1 MNVTMC
7 TDINTLLPIK
17 SSVSYIIGSPNT
29 GKTTHAKLLISHAVY
44 SELILIVRDESEWSE
59 YKRAQIIKVENPF
72 ENLDII
78 KKAKDDAL
86 ILLDDYHHSKKSMD
100 NFYKCINFELSHRH
114 ISLLIN
120 IHSIYK
126 NYLFTSIL
134 TNAHLFLTYCNIN
147 TVVVRNLDK
156 IYGLNYKPIFSEYLN
171 NQTNDICFINLAQ
184 NYIIPQCQTLFKQS
198 HEPTIMFK
206 TSKKFYI
213 FQADQVDITEDET
226 HEGDFIQ
233 NVSDIYKQ
241 KPKIINLAKKLYT
254 FVEQEKIV
262 SKSHDIIIDNSTV
275 CNLLDLIVWAQNPN
289 AKKSLPLKVKKILQY
304 MQIKKFTVPVVLI
317 KNKQFHKYIT

>member
-1 MNVTMC
+1 MLNVNMY

-29 GKTTHAKLLISHAVY
+29 GKTTHAKLLISHAIY
-44 SELILIVRDESEWSE
+44 SELVLIVRDESEWSD
-59 YKRAQIIKVENPF
+59 YKSARIIKVENPF

-78 KKAKDDAL
+78 KKTKENAL

-134 TNAHLFLTYCNIN
+134 TNTHLFLTYSTIN
-147 TVVVRNLDK
+147 TVVVRHLDK
-156 IYGLNYKPIFSEYLN
+156 IYGLNFKPIFSEYLK
-171 NQTNDICFINLAQ
+171 NQTSDICFINIAK

-206 TSKKFYI
+206 TSTKFYL
-213 FQADQVDITEDET
+213 FQADQVDITETSEN
-226 HEGDFIQ
+226 EFIQ
-233 NVSDIYKQ
+233 NVSDIYKN
-241 KPKIINLAKKLYT
+241 KNLKVLNLAKKLYA
-254 FVEQEKIV
+254 FVEQENIV
-262 SKSHDIIIDNSTV
+262 SKTHDIILNNSTI

-289 AKKSLPLKVKKILQY
+289 AKKSLPPKVKKILLY
-304 MQIKKFTVPVVLI
+304 MQRKQFTVPVVLI